1 MLILFLRKGRI
12 MYWKR
17 ESQMNLLGACFL
29 LQQLEKGKVEIHEQT
44 LKEAQKLVLL
54 AQAEFIAM
62 KEQIKNK

>member
-1 MLILFLRKGRI
+1 

-17 ESQMNLLGACFL
+17 ESQLNLLGACFL
-29 LQQLEKGKVEIHEQT
+29 LQQHEKGKVEIHEQT
-44 LKEAQKLVLL
+44 LKEAQKSVLL